1 MQENLTKYVLKNGGS
16 IVPLFL
22 DFKYTNG
29 TGIFNPS
36 VFYDSV
42 LDKLF
47 VNIRHCQYT
56 LYHSEKNK
64 FESQWGPLSYLNP
77 ENDMTLT
84 TTNYMCELDKDTLA
98 IQSVLKVD
106 TSTLDVKPIWEFVGL
121 EDCRVVRWDNKLY
134 ITGVRR
140 DTTTN
145 GQGRME
151 LSELEYNNSSIKE
164 IFRYRI
170 PSTANDASYCEKNW
184 MPIDFM
190 PYHYVKWSNPTEIVF
205 ADMENK
211 KTTQTFLGKSYN
223 YPRDIRG
230 GSQVIKLNNNY
241 NFACGHTV
249 HLFKS
254 EIGAK
259 DAIYR
264 HCFIVWDNDWNVK
277 TVTNQFAF
285 LNANIEFS
293 AGMTKFRDSFL
304 VSFGLQDNC
313 CYLLKIP
320 QHLMETICQI

>member
-1 MQENLTKYVLKNGGS
+1 MQENLAKYVLNNGGS

-84 TTNYMCELDKDTLA
+84 TTNYMCELDKNTLA

-106 TSTLDVKPIWEFVGL
+106 TSMLDVKPIWEFVGL

-151 LSELEYNNSSIKE
+151 LSELEYTNNSIKE
-164 IFRYRI
+164 VSRYRI

-205 ADMENK
+205 ADMHNK
-211 KTTQTFLGKSYN
+211 KTTQSFLGKSYN

-230 GSQVIKLNNNY
+230 GSQVIKLNNDY

-249 HLFKS
+249 NLFKS

-259 DAIYR
+259 DAVYR

-285 LNANIEFS
+285 LNASIEFS